1 VSQLQDM
8 GFSEAQS
15 LRALRATG
23 SMPRAGAGEGARAG
37 AGAGG
42 AGIEAAVQVR
52 SSVARR
58 GAAMT
63 LLDYH

>member
-1 VSQLQDM
+1 M

-52 SSVARR
+52 SR
-58 GAAMT
+58 GAAQP
-63 LLDYH
+63 